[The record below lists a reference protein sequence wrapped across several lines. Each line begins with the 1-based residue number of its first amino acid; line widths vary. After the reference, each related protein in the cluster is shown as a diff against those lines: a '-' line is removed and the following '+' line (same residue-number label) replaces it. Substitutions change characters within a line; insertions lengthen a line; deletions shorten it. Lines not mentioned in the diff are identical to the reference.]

1 MVRYHHNLSPTII
14 LAVRRHPRTSLFPY
28 TTLFRSAHQAAGAGV
43 NFLRAAA
50 ARVFGL
56 FVGDWLQ
63 SAVVLVIIA
72 AGWFTVSRFGP
83 AALVVLVAL
92 LAGQLVWF
100 ARAEARRTASPSPRC
115 ALRCSGR

>member
-1 MVRYHHNLSPTII
+1 VSFLS
-14 LAVRRHPRTSLFPY
+14 
-28 TTLFRSAHQAAGAGV
+28 
-43 NFLRAAA
+43 AAA

-72 AGWFTVSRFGP
+72 AGWFAVSHLGA
-83 AALVVLVAL
+83 AALVALVVL

-100 ARAEARRTASPSPRC
+100 ARAEGRRTARRRPAAVDK
-115 ALRCSGR
+115 AL

>member
-1 MVRYHHNLSPTII
+1 M
-14 LAVRRHPRTSLFPY
+14 
-28 TTLFRSAHQAAGAGV
+28 

-72 AGWFTVSRFGP
+72 AGWFAVSRFGA

-100 ARAEARRTASPSPRC
+100 ARAEARRTASPSPR
-115 ALRCSGR
+115 